1 MPIPD
6 KPFHFIAATFPKG
19 VVMFDLQHNKFTT
32 GGIVESE
39 KLIRGNTPLLKTDF
53 GYMTIA
59 HDLVFDDRKRKRY
72 RNFVVEYNA
81 DLSVRR
87 ISRPF
92 KFTYLNIEFITTF
105 IEDGDDVLIGDTIMD
120 ETPLLFRFNKDEFLS
135 EVNKTQEVDEHEI
148 TI

>member
-32 GGIVESE
+32 GGIAEPE

-92 KFTYLNIEFITTF
+92 KFTDMNIEFITTF
-105 IEDGDDVLIGDTIMD
+105 LEDGNDILIGNTIMD
-120 ETPLLFRFNKDEFLS
+120 ETPLLFRFNRDEFLS

>member
-19 VVMFDLQHNKFTT
+19 VVVFDLQHNKFTNV
-32 GGIVESE
+32 GIVEPE
-39 KLIRGNTPLLKTDF
+39 KLIRGNSPLLKTDF

-59 HDLVFDDRKRKRY
+59 HDLVFDDRKCKRY

-92 KFTYLNIEFITTF
+92 KFTDMNIEFITTF
-105 IEDGDDVLIGDTIMD
+105 LEDGNDILIGNTIMD
-120 ETPLLFRFNKDEFLS
+120 DTPLLFRFNRDEFLS
-135 EVNKTQEVDEHEI
+135 GVNKTQEVDEHEI